1 MSNKLLSIIVP
12 AYNMEAYLA
21 QCIESVVPNSP
32 LRDRV
37 EVVVVNDG
45 SKDETSNIA
54 HRYAEKY
61 PDIVRVIDKENG
73 HYGSTINAALE
84 VARGEYVKILDADDM
99 FDVDLMDRFLE
110 ALSLGVDM
118 VITPFIEVGN
128 NCKRKIGYNLYSRNV
143 YEERRAYDMEQILG
157 DGAIRFFMMH
167 GVCYR
172 TQILLDMAYRQS
184 EGIAYT
190 DQEWVFYP
198 LFKVE
203 SVAFADVPIYQYN
216 TTREGRSMDA
226 QTQIRSISQLVS
238 VTEALARYFVANRD
252 TLPSPV
258 REAFL
263 RNNVAD
269 KMKIVYRKYLLA
281 MPNKVFA
288 ISDFEAVDKRLT
300 ALLAECGIE
309 GLKVPVNNLLKVDL
323 LARWC
328 SKARRHSTF
337 VRCLLSWVDEAMV
350 WAHSILFRR
359 K

>member
-84 VARGEYVKILDADDM
+84 VVRSEYVKILDADDM
-99 FDVDLMDRFLE
+99 FDVDLMDSFLE
-110 ALSLGVDM
+110 ALSTGVDM

-143 YEERRAYDMEQILG
+143 YEECRAYDMEQILG

-203 SVAFADVPIYQYN
+203 SVAFADVSIYQYN

-252 TLPSPV
+252 TLSSPV

-309 GLKVPVNNLLKVDL
+309 ALRVPVNNLLKVDL

-350 WAHSILFRR
+350 WAHSMLFRR

>member
-1 MSNKLLSIIVP
+1 MNNKLLSIIVP

-21 QCIESVVPNSP
+21 QCIESVVPNLQS
-32 LRDRV
+32 RDRV

-45 SKDETSNIA
+45 SKDETSRIA

-61 PDIVRVIDKENG
+61 PDIVRVIDKANG
-73 HYGSTINAALE
+73 HYGSTINAALA
-84 VARGEYVKILDADDM
+84 VVRGEYVKILDADDM
-99 FDVDLMDRFLE
+99 FDVELMEQFLE
-110 ALSLGVDM
+110 ALSTGVDM

-128 NCKRKIGYNLYSRNV
+128 NCKRKIGYNLYSRNL
-143 YEERRAYDMEQILG
+143 YEEGRAYDIEQIFA

-198 LFKVE
+198 LFKVK
-203 SVAFADVPIYQYN
+203 SVAFADVPLYQYN

-238 VTEALARYFVANRD
+238 VTEALARYFVANKGA
-252 TLPSPV
+252 LSSQL
-258 REAFL
+258 RETFL

-281 MPNKVFA
+281 MPNQVFA
-288 ISDFEAVDKRLT
+288 ISDFKEFDNRLT

-323 LARWC
+323 LARWR
-328 SKARRHSTF
+328 SKGRRHSAF
-337 VRCLLSWVDEAMV
+337 VRNLLSWADETMV

>member
-1 MSNKLLSIIVP
+1 MSNKILSVIVP

-99 FDVDLMDRFLE
+99 FDVDLMDSFLE
-110 ALSLGVDM
+110 ALYTGVDM

-128 NCKRKIGYNLYSRNV
+128 NCKRKIGYNLYSRNL
-143 YEERRAYDMEQILG
+143 YEEGRAYDMEQIFA

-198 LFKVE
+198 LFKVK
-203 SVAFADVPIYQYN
+203 SVAFADVPLYQYN

-252 TLPSPV
+252 ALSSPV

-281 MPNKVFA
+281 MPNQVFA

-323 LARWC
+323 LARWR
-328 SKARRHSTF
+328 SKGRRHSAF
-337 VRCLLSWVDEAMV
+337 VRSLLSWADETMV

>member
-1 MSNKLLSIIVP
+1 MKLLSIIVP

-21 QCIESVVPNSP
+21 QCIESI
-32 LRDRV
+32 LRTPSLAAV

-73 HYGSTINAALE
+73 HYGSTINAALA
-84 VARGEYVKILDADDM
+84 VVRGEYVKILDADDM

-118 VITPFIEVGN
+118 LITPFIEVGN
-128 NCKRKIGYNLYSRNV
+128 NCKRKIGYNLYSRNL
-143 YEERRAYDMEQILG
+143 YEEGRAYDIEQIFT

-198 LFKVE
+198 LFKVK
-203 SVAFADVPIYQYN
+203 SAAFADIPLYQYN

-238 VTEALARYFVANRD
+238 ITEALARYFVANKGA
-252 TLPSPV
+252 LSSPV
-258 REAFL
+258 RENFL

-281 MPNKVFA
+281 MPNKAFA

-323 LARWC
+323 LARWR
-328 SKARRHSTF
+328 SKGRRNSAL
-337 VRCLLSWVDEAMV
+337 VRGFLSWVDEIMV
-350 WAHSILFRR
+350 WAHSMLFRR

>member
-73 HYGSTINAALE
+73 HYGSTINAALA
-84 VARGEYVKILDADDM
+84 VVRGEYVKILDADDM
-99 FDVDLMDRFLE
+99 FDVELMEQFLE

-118 VITPFIEVGN
+118 LITPFIEVGN
-128 NCKRKIGYNLYSRNV
+128 NTKRKVSYNLYSRSV
-143 YEERRAYDMEQILG
+143 YEEGRAYDIEQIFT

-198 LFKVE
+198 LFNVE
-203 SVAFADVPIYQYN
+203 SVAFADVPLYQYN

-238 VTEALARYFVANRD
+238 VTEALARYFVANKGA
-252 TLPSPV
+252 LSSQV
-258 REAFL
+258 RAAFL
-263 RNNVAD
+263 RNIVAD
-269 KMKIVYRKYLLA
+269 RVKIVYRKYLLA

-323 LARWC
+323 LARWR
-328 SKARRHSTF
+328 SKGRRNSAL
-337 VRCLLSWVDEAMV
+337 VRGFLSWADETMV